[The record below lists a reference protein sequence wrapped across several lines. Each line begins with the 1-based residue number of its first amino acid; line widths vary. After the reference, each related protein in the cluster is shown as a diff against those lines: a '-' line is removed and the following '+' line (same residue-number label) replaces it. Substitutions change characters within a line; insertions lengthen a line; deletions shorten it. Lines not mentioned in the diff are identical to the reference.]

1 MTLQHLLYLHQTP
14 VETCNGTQMD
24 SEESD
29 NDLSLACPTAE
40 PSHLSTLNPTEAE
53 KIVPEMRE
61 GQIYNE
67 QLHCREQDH
76 GVQFDFIYTVCEE
89 GSPCV

>member
-1 MTLQHLLYLHQTP
+1 MTLQHLLYLHQKP

-29 NDLSLACPTAE
+29 DDLSLACPTAE

-53 KIVPEMRE
+53 K
-61 GQIYNE
+61 IYNE